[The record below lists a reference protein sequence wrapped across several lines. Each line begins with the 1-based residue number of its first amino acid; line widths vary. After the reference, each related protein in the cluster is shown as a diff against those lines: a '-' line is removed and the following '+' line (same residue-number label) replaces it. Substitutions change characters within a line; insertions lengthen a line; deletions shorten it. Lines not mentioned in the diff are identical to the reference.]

1 MSVNAGA
8 RVFGAGHEMRPI
20 GFSHDFLPASLAAA
34 WGWVPLLVLLA
45 ALAVWLLT
53 GGELSALP
61 FPWK

>member
-1 MSVNAGA
+1 MNRKNRKRGSF
-8 RVFGAGHEMRPI
+8 RIPI
-20 GFSHDFLPASLAAA
+20 Y
-34 WGWVPLLVLLA
+34 VLLA